1 MSLCIK
7 STQVWV
13 FPERR
18 DTEKLFPLTCRWGE
32 RVAKEA
38 LSGGHPSVTL
48 LSVSV
53 EAQSESFSIKQ
64 SSIMELYVKCS
75 SGTMPR

>member
-18 DTEKLFPLTCRWGE
+18 EIEKLFSLTCRGGE
-32 RVAKEA
+32 RGAKEE
-38 LSGGHPSVTL
+38 LSGVMRMSHPGGSGEGQFESLPHKSVFL
-48 LSVSV
+48 IDSIIEFLGVS
-53 EAQSESFSIKQ
+53 
-64 SSIMELYVKCS
+64 
-75 SGTMPR
+75 

>member
-18 DTEKLFPLTCRWGE
+18 DTEKLFPLTCRGGE
-32 RVAKEA
+32 RGLKEA
-38 LSGGHPSVTL
+38 LPGVMIMSRPLGSGKHQPTGIPCWPANS
-48 LSVSV
+48 
-53 EAQSESFSIKQ
+53 
-64 SSIMELYVKCS
+64 
-75 SGTMPR
+75 

>member
-18 DTEKLFPLTCRWGE
+18 DTEKSFPLTCRGGE
-32 RVAKEA
+32 RGAKEE
-38 LSGGHPSVTL
+38 LSGVIRVSRFYLYL
-48 LSVSV
+48 LRLSPKVS
-53 EAQSESFSIKQ
+53 
-64 SSIMELYVKCS
+64 
-75 SGTMPR
+75 P